1 MRAFVTLLLVVVAG
15 CFAAVATATT
25 AQVKV
30 CGTVVGANWVFPGT
44 GGKVS
49 GNKYAVLAN
58 GGVSCAFAKQ
68 WVVKLSSTK
77 LAGKKA
83 GRSYPLAGGPPGYTC
98 EANPDAKGK
107 VLAGDCKSGKNIFS
121 WGVRP

>member
-1 MRAFVTLLLVVVAG
+1 MRAFVVLLLVVVSG
-15 CFAAVATATT
+15 CFAAAATATT

-49 GNKYAVLAN
+49 GNKYGVLAN
-58 GGVSCAFAKQ
+58 GVSCGFAKQ
-68 WVVKLSSTK
+68 WVVTLSGKK

-83 GRSYPLAGGPPGYTC
+83 GASYPLAGGPPGYTC
-98 EANPDAKGK
+98 TANPDANGK
-107 VLAGDCKSGKNIFS
+107 VLAASCKSGKNYFTF
-121 WGVRP
+121 GGRP

>member
-1 MRAFVTLLLVVVAG
+1 MRGFVALLLFVAAG
-15 CFAAVATATT
+15 CFAAAATATT
-25 AQVKV
+25 AEVKV

-49 GNKYAVLAN
+49 GNKYGVLAN
-58 GGVSCAFAKQ
+58 GVSCAFAKK
-68 WVVKLSSTK
+68 WVVKLSSKT

-98 EANPDAKGK
+98 TANPDANGK
-107 VLAGDCKSGKNIFS
+107 VLAGACKSGKNIFS
-121 WGVRP
+121 WGGRP